1 MPAAKAFIGRE
12 MRLALALLTLGLCAD
27 LCGCSD
33 AAIVTTEVKLQKIA
47 ADKSE
52 VLATIPKGGTV
63 KVSGCSNGWCFAS
76 WDGREGYILAK
87 YVRVGGAK
95 SRTATDGSST
105 DGAEEDISPGVE
117 SSEGFGP
124 GD

>member
-1 MPAAKAFIGRE
+1 M
-12 MRLALALLTLGLCAD
+12 
-27 LCGCSD
+27 
-33 AAIVTTEVKLQKIA
+33 
-47 ADKSE
+47 
-52 VLATIPKGGTV
+52 ATIPKGGTV